1 MTQTILTENNFELI
15 TLFYQAFSILLF
27 LVIGFVI
34 IRTIRKIWK
43 LLDVAIEYLENKND
57 VYNNE

>member
-1 MTQTILTENNFELI
+1 MTQTISTGSNFELI
-15 TLFYQAFSILLF
+15 TLFYQIFYILLF

-43 LLDVAIEYLENKND
+43 LLDEAIEYLENKND
-57 VYNNE
+57 AYNNE

>member
-1 MTQTILTENNFELI
+1 MAQTISAENNFELI
-15 TLFYQAFSILLF
+15 NLFYQAFIILLF

-43 LLDVAIEYLENKND
+43 LLDEAIEYLENKND
-57 VYNNE
+57 AYNNE